1 MRFFDFVIV
10 FCECDVFAAPGLS
23 DVLAGC
29 DVVAGDDV
37 ESKPLERELD
47 LECTTVTS
55 RRSTSPSTPESVC
68 ELAVCGDTC
77 AGARS
82 GDDVMAEGGS
92 GAGRFLRGG
101 FAGMFDARD
110 DA

>member
-1 MRFFDFVIV
+1 MSKFDPKLDFIAIRIAVLTV
-10 FCECDVFAAPGLS
+10 SVRVSPSKRLGL
-23 DVLAGC
+23 
-29 DVVAGDDV
+29 
-37 ESKPLERELD
+37 K
-47 LECTTVTS
+47 S
-55 RRSTSPSTPESVC
+55 RSTATSPSTPESVC